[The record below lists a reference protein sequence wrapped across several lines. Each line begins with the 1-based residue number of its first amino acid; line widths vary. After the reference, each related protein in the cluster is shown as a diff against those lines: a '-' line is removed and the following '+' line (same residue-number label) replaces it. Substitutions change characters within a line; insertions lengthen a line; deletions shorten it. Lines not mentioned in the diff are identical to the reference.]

1 MGAVSKATFLV
12 PASPVDAY
20 RQWKSFLGLAAGDHL
35 GDGACSV
42 IEDVPEKSVH
52 WLSRWGVGQIDG
64 RAEFI
69 PAQGGCVLYLK
80 LAGVGVLS
88 RLMFSTLTPLDRGV
102 WHYMSRFW
110 HFADYPAALSK
121 VRKSSGRPAQ

>member
-1 MGAVSKATFLV
+1 MNAVSKATFLI
-12 PASPVDAY
+12 PASPMDVY
-20 RQWKSFLGLAAGDHL
+20 RQWKSFLGLSAR
-35 GDGACSV
+35 DGECSV
-42 IEDVPEKSVH
+42 IEDVPERSVH

-69 PAQGGCVLYLK
+69 PAQGGCVLYVK

-121 VRKSSGRPAQ
+121 VRKSSGRPVQ